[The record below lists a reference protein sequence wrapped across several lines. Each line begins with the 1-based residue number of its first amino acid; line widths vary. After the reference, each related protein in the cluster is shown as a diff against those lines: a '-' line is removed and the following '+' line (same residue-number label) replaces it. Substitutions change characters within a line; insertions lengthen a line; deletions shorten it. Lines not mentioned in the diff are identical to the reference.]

1 MKKGRW
7 AAAMVGLAAAAAAG
21 PAAAQDESGIYVG
34 GAVGVSHWTLTC
46 TIANVPCDDKDG
58 AWRAFGG
65 YRFNRYWSAEIGG
78 FDLGSSTGNGPLNGG
93 QGTFEHSTY
102 GGDAS
107 AVLTLPIV
115 GSLSAVGKLGIHLSR
130 TTLVQSV
137 NGVEVFRNST
147 TNHNYLLGA
156 GLQYNFGKLGVQAGW
171 QRYNNVGTEGTTL
184 VEDKVDV
191 YSVGLLWQL

>member
-7 AAAMVGLAAAAAAG
+7 AAAMLGLAAAAAAA
-21 PAAAQDESGIYVG
+21 PAAAQDESGIYIG
-34 GAVGVSHWTLTC
+34 GSFGVSHWTLTC

-58 AWRAFGG
+58 AWRAFAG

-78 FDLGSSTGNGPLNGG
+78 FDLGASTGNGPLAGG
-93 QGTFEHSTY
+93 QGTFKHSTY

-107 AVLTLPIV
+107 AVFTLPIV
-115 GSLSAVGKLGIHLSR
+115 GSLSAFGKLGMHLSR
-130 TTLVQSV
+130 TNLEQHVD
-137 NGVEVFRNST
+137 GVEVFRNST
-147 TNHNYLLGA
+147 TNHNYMLGA

-184 VEDKVDV
+184 VEDKVDY
-191 YSVGLLWQL
+191 YSIGLLWQF